1 MTCKLRGKGN
11 RSMEAQNINTQEI
24 AVSNKR
30 LLQSATILCTLITL
44 AYILEVVKGARTIGY
59 VLLVIVLALGPQIT
73 GWVFYKANNASPAV
87 KHIAAIGYA
96 AMYCFVL
103 FTTSNILVFTYVI
116 PMLVI
121 LTLFD
126 DKQFI
131 TIIGVGV
138 VVVNIISIII
148 SFKNGVITD
157 TAVAEI
163 QGLVVLMIVIYLL
176 MVSSTNHKFQI
187 IRTQTLEDANAKTT
201 SLLENIL
208 TVSDR
213 VSATAE
219 ELAGEMSSLK
229 SSIDQTIDSMEEV
242 RQGTNESAEA
252 SQTQLVQTTQISDH
266 IETVR
271 SSSEVITQNVELAA
285 DAVGVGQQNI
295 RRMTELTG
303 EVDSAGKDVAGAL
316 EKFKKT
322 ADEMNSIT
330 VIITDVASQTRLL
343 ALNASIEAARAGEA
357 GRGFAVVASEISNLA
372 GQTTQATENINTLIA
387 DVVNQVGTMVTTIE
401 KLLQIDDEESKCA
414 ADTAESFEKISG
426 TVDIIKQHTLD
437 LDNLVERLS
446 KANDE
451 IVNSIQTN
459 SAVSEEVTAHAT
471 ETFEVSRQNQQIVS
485 GINDLVNSLNED
497 AELLKAGR

>member
-11 RSMEAQNINTQEI
+11 RSMEEQNIQTQEI
-24 AVSNKR
+24 AVANKR
-30 LLQSATILCTLITL
+30 LLQSATSLCVLITL
-44 AYILEVVKGARTIGY
+44 AYILEVIKGARTVPY
-59 VLLVIVLALGPQIT
+59 VLVVILFALGPQIVS
-73 GWVFYKANNASPAV
+73 WIIYKGNNASALV
-87 KHIAAIGYA
+87 RSVVAIGYA

-103 FTTSNILVFTYVI
+103 FTTTNVLVFTYVI

-121 LTLFD
+121 ITLFD
-126 DKQFI
+126 DKKFI
-131 TIIGVGV
+131 TSIGVGTV
-138 VVVNIISIII
+138 VINIISIVI
-148 SFKNGVITD
+148 SLKNGVIAD

-176 MVSSTNHKFQI
+176 MVNSTNHKFQI
-187 IRTQTLEDANAKTT
+187 IRTRTLEDANAKTT

-208 TVSDR
+208 NVSDR
-213 VSATAE
+213 VSATAG
-219 ELAGEMSSLK
+219 ELADEMSSLK

-252 SQTQLVQTTQISDH
+252 SQSQLVQTTQISDH

-271 SSSEVITQNVELAA
+271 NSSEVITQNVELAA

-295 RRMTELTG
+295 RRMTELTS

-330 VIITDVASQTRLL
+330 VIITDVASETRLL

-387 DVVNQVGTMVTTIE
+387 DVVSQVGTMVTTIE

-414 ADTAESFEKISG
+414 TDTAESFEKISG
-426 TVDIIKQHTLD
+426 TVDIIKQHALE
-437 LDNLVERLS
+437 LGGVVASLS
-446 KANDE
+446 GANEE
-451 IVNSIQTN
+451 IVNNIQTA
-459 SAVSEEVTAHAT
+459 SAVTEEVTAHASA
-471 ETFEVSRQNQQIVS
+471 TFDISKRNQEIVDK
-485 GINDLVNSLNED
+485 INKLVESLNND
-497 AELLKAGR
+497 AEQLKT

>member
-1 MTCKLRGKGN
+1 
-11 RSMEAQNINTQEI
+11 MEQNNIHTQEI
-24 AVSNKR
+24 SVGNKR
-30 LLQSATILCTLITL
+30 LLQSAIILCILITL
-44 AYILEVVKGARTIGY
+44 AYILEVIKGTRTIFY
-59 VLLVIVLALGPQIT
+59 TLMVIVFALGPQIA
-73 GWVFYKANNASPAV
+73 GWIVFKANNSSNIV
-87 KHIAAIGYA
+87 KHIVAIGYA

-103 FTTSNILVFTYVI
+103 FTTTNVLVFTYVI

-126 DKQFI
+126 DRQYI
-131 TIIGVGV
+131 TIIGVGT
-138 VVVNIISIII
+138 VVVNIISIVI
-148 SFKNGVITD
+148 SLKNGVITD

-176 MVSSTNHKFQI
+176 MVSNTNHNFQI
-187 IRTQTLEDANAKTT
+187 IRTRTLEDANSKTT
-201 SLLENIL
+201 ELLENIL

-213 VSATAE
+213 VTATAE
-219 ELAGEMSSLK
+219 ELAGEMSTLK

-252 SQTQLVQTTQISDH
+252 AQSQLEQTTQISDH

-271 SSSEVITQNVELAA
+271 NSSDVITQNVELAA
-285 DAVGVGQQNI
+285 DAVGIGQQNI

-414 ADTAESFEKISG
+414 ADTAESFAKISG
-426 TVDIIKQHTLD
+426 TVDIIKQHTLE
-437 LDNLVERLS
+437 LDTLVGRLS
-446 KANDE
+446 SANEE
-451 IVNSIQTN
+451 IVNSIQTT

-471 ETFEVSRQNQQIVS
+471 ETYDVSKQNQDIVNN
-485 GINDLVNSLNED
+485 INELVNSLNDD

>member
-1 MTCKLRGKGN
+1 
-11 RSMEAQNINTQEI
+11 MEEQNIHTQEI
-24 AVSNKR
+24 SVGNKR
-30 LLQSATILCTLITL
+30 LLQSATILCVLITL

-59 VLLVIVLALGPQIT
+59 TVAVIVLALGPQIA
-73 GWVFYKANNASPAV
+73 GWIVYSGNNASNLV
-87 KHIAAIGYA
+87 KHIVAIGYA
-96 AMYCFVL
+96 VMYCFVL
-103 FTTSNILVFTYVI
+103 FTTTNILVFTYVI

-148 SFKNGVITD
+148 SLKNGVIQD

-176 MVSSTNHKFQI
+176 MVSNTNHKLQLA
-187 IRTQTLEDANAKTT
+187 RTQTLEDANSKTT
-201 SLLENIL
+201 ELLENIL

-213 VSATAE
+213 VTATAE
-219 ELAGEMSSLK
+219 ELAGEMSALK

-252 SQTQLVQTTQISDH
+252 AQSQLEQTTQISDH

-271 SSSEVITQNVELAA
+271 NSSDVITQNVELAA
-285 DAVGVGQQNI
+285 DAVGIGQQNI

-357 GRGFAVVASEISNLA
+357 GMGFAVVASEISNLA

-387 DVVNQVGTMVTTIE
+387 DVVSQVGNMVTTIE

-414 ADTAESFEKISG
+414 ADTAESFAKISG
-426 TVDIIKQHTLD
+426 TVDIIKQHTAD
-437 LDNLVERLS
+437 LDSLVGRLS
-446 KANDE
+446 QANDE
-451 IVNSIQTN
+451 IVNSIQTT

-471 ETFEVSRQNQQIVS
+471 ETYDASRQNQDIVNNI
-485 GINDLVNSLNED
+485 GKLVNSLNED

>member
-1 MTCKLRGKGN
+1 
-11 RSMEAQNINTQEI
+11 MEQKNLHTQEI
-24 AVSNKR
+24 SVGNKR
-30 LLQSATILCTLITL
+30 LLQSATILCVLITL
-44 AYILEVVKGARTIGY
+44 AYILEVVKGARTAPY
-59 VLLVIVLALGPQIT
+59 VIAVIVLALGPQIA
-73 GWVFYKANNASPAV
+73 GWIVYKSNDSSEAV
-87 KHIAAIGYA
+87 KHIVAIGYA
-96 AMYCFVL
+96 VMYCFVL
-103 FTTSNILVFTYVI
+103 FTTTNILVFTYVI

-126 DKQFI
+126 DKQYI
-131 TIIGVGV
+131 TIIGVGT
-138 VVVNIISIII
+138 VVVNLISIFI
-148 SFKNGVITD
+148 SLKNGVIED
-157 TAVAEI
+157 SAVAEI

-176 MVSSTNHKFQI
+176 MVSNTNHNFQI
-187 IRTQTLEDANAKTT
+187 IRTKTLEDANSKTT
-201 SLLENIL
+201 ELLENIL

-213 VSATAE
+213 VTATAE
-219 ELAGEMSSLK
+219 QLAGEMSTLK

-252 SQTQLVQTTQISDH
+252 AQSQLEQTTQISDH

-271 SSSEVITQNVELAA
+271 NSSDVITQNVEFAA
-285 DAVGVGQQNI
+285 DAVGIGQQNI

-387 DVVNQVGTMVTTIE
+387 DVVSQVGNMVTTIE

-426 TVDIIKQHTLD
+426 TVDIIKQHTAD
-437 LDNLVERLS
+437 LDNLVDRLS

-451 IVNSIQTN
+451 IVNSIQTT

-471 ETFEVSRQNQQIVS
+471 ETYDASRQNQNIVNNI
-485 GINDLVNSLNED
+485 GALVNSLNED

>member
-1 MTCKLRGKGN
+1 
-11 RSMEAQNINTQEI
+11 MEEQNIHTQEI
-24 AVSNKR
+24 SVGNKR
-30 LLQSATILCTLITL
+30 LLQSATILCVLITL

-59 VLLVIVLALGPQIT
+59 TVAVIVLALGPQIA
-73 GWVFYKANNASPAV
+73 GWIVYSGNNASNLV
-87 KHIAAIGYA
+87 KHIVAIGYA
-96 AMYCFVL
+96 VMYCFVL
-103 FTTSNILVFTYVI
+103 FTTTNILVFTYVI

-148 SFKNGVITD
+148 SLKNGVIQD

-176 MVSSTNHKFQI
+176 MVSNTNHKLQLA
-187 IRTQTLEDANAKTT
+187 RTQTLEDANSKTT
-201 SLLENIL
+201 ELLENIL

-213 VSATAE
+213 VTATAE
-219 ELAGEMSSLK
+219 ELAGEMSALK

-252 SQTQLVQTTQISDH
+252 AQSQLEQTTQISDH

-271 SSSEVITQNVELAA
+271 NSSDVITQNVELAA
-285 DAVGVGQQNI
+285 DAVGIGQQNI

-387 DVVNQVGTMVTTIE
+387 DVVSQVGNMVTTIE

-414 ADTAESFEKISG
+414 ADTAESFAKISG
-426 TVDIIKQHTLD
+426 TVDIIKQHTAD
-437 LDNLVERLS
+437 LDSLVGRLS
-446 KANDE
+446 QANDE
-451 IVNSIQTN
+451 IVNSIQTT

-471 ETFEVSRQNQQIVS
+471 ETYDASRQNQDIVNNI
-485 GINDLVNSLNED
+485 GKLVNSLNED

>member
-1 MTCKLRGKGN
+1 
-11 RSMEAQNINTQEI
+11 MEQNNIHTQEI
-24 AVSNKR
+24 SVGNKR
-30 LLQSATILCTLITL
+30 LLQSAIILCILITL
-44 AYILEVVKGARTIGY
+44 AYILEVIKGTRTISY
-59 VLLVIVLALGPQIT
+59 TLMVIVFALGPQIA
-73 GWVFYKANNASPAV
+73 GWIVFKANNSSNIV
-87 KHIAAIGYA
+87 KHIVAIGYA

-103 FTTSNILVFTYVI
+103 FTTTNVLVFTYVI

-126 DKQFI
+126 DRQYI
-131 TIIGVGV
+131 TIIGVGT
-138 VVVNIISIII
+138 VVVNIISIVI
-148 SFKNGVITD
+148 SLKNGVITD

-176 MVSSTNHKFQI
+176 MVSNTNHNFQI
-187 IRTQTLEDANAKTT
+187 IRTKTLEDANSKTT
-201 SLLENIL
+201 ELLENIL

-213 VSATAE
+213 VTATAE
-219 ELAGEMSSLK
+219 ELAGEMSTLK

-252 SQTQLVQTTQISDH
+252 AQSQLEQTTQISDH

-271 SSSEVITQNVELAA
+271 NSSDVITQNVELAA
-285 DAVGVGQQNI
+285 DAVGIGQQNI

-414 ADTAESFEKISG
+414 ADTAESFAKISG
-426 TVDIIKQHTLD
+426 TVDIIKQHTLE
-437 LDNLVERLS
+437 LDTLVGRLS
-446 KANDE
+446 SANDE
-451 IVNSIQTN
+451 IVNSIQTT

-471 ETFEVSRQNQQIVS
+471 ETYDVSKKNQDIVNN
-485 GINDLVNSLNED
+485 INELVNSLNDD

>member
-1 MTCKLRGKGN
+1 
-11 RSMEAQNINTQEI
+11 MEQNNIHTQEI
-24 AVSNKR
+24 SVGNKR
-30 LLQSATILCTLITL
+30 LLQSAIILCILITL
-44 AYILEVVKGARTIGY
+44 AYILEVIKGTRTIFY
-59 VLLVIVLALGPQIT
+59 TLMVIVFALGPQIA
-73 GWVFYKANNASPAV
+73 GWIVFKANNSSNIV
-87 KHIAAIGYA
+87 KHIVAIGYA

-103 FTTSNILVFTYVI
+103 FTTTNVLVFTYVI

-126 DKQFI
+126 DRQYI
-131 TIIGVGV
+131 TIIGVGT
-138 VVVNIISIII
+138 VVVNIISIVI
-148 SFKNGVITD
+148 SLKNGVITD

-176 MVSSTNHKFQI
+176 MVSNTNHNFQI
-187 IRTQTLEDANAKTT
+187 IRTKTLEDANSKTT
-201 SLLENIL
+201 ELLENIL

-213 VSATAE
+213 VTATAE
-219 ELAGEMSSLK
+219 ELAGEMSTLK

-252 SQTQLVQTTQISDH
+252 AQSQLEQTTQISDH

-271 SSSEVITQNVELAA
+271 NSSDVITQNVELAA
-285 DAVGVGQQNI
+285 DAVGIGQQNI

-414 ADTAESFEKISG
+414 ADTAESFAKISG
-426 TVDIIKQHTLD
+426 TVDIIKQHTLE
-437 LDNLVERLS
+437 LDTLVGRLS
-446 KANDE
+446 SANDE
-451 IVNSIQTN
+451 IVNSIQTT

-471 ETFEVSRQNQQIVS
+471 ETYDVSKKNQDIVNN
-485 GINDLVNSLNED
+485 INELVNSLNDD